1 MNPHKLAA
9 MHIALFAIYLLAA
22 LALDA
27 LLFGPQFN

>member
-1 MNPHKLAA
+1 MNKPAL
-9 MHIALFAIYLLAA
+9 HIALFTLYLIAA